1 MKKGTRTFSLTLDL
15 QSQLAEYA
23 EEDFAISANSASE
36 LLHGVHRAANP
47 AQRRRRE
54 AFVEGL
60 LARLPI
66 ISFDAVAAR
75 PCSAFGRAC
84 SRWNGNQFAQSHHCR
99 HCVGEGLYRHH
110 SRRTQLSEN
119 PGIGVSTGQIDKIV
133 VSDPASPP
141 KTRRSSAAYS
151 SGSPASRRGRIAGSF
166 TSRK

>member
-1 MKKGTRTFSLTLDL
+1 MGFLIDSSVLIAWERDRLDL

-99 HCVGEGLYRHH
+99 HCVGKGLYRHH
-110 SRRTQLSEN
+110 SRRTQLSQN
-119 PGIGVSTGQIDKIV
+119 SGVVVSTLVIREARVPLDSKIK
-133 VSDPASPP
+133 DL
-141 KTRRSSAAYS
+141 TL
-151 SGSPASRRGRIAGSF
+151 
-166 TSRK
+166 TLT